1 MIFLCRNPFN
11 TYKPAKSARM
21 NMEISTIFKADNTQS
36 EILLLLGLKMI
47 TFQTISEDLNFEL
60 NRGSADVTSR

>member
-1 MIFLCRNPFN
+1 
-11 TYKPAKSARM
+11 
-21 NMEISTIFKADNTQS
+21 MEISTIFKADNTQS